1 MTPNNINMLSRKL
14 ERIIWGKDKSAFGII
29 ARMFLSPLSTCYG
42 AIGRARAKLFKHGVI
57 PSYRAPVTVI
67 SVGNLVL
74 GGTGKTPLVIE
85 LAKLCREQGWQP
97 VVVTRGY
104 KGKATC
110 RVKIVSDTDDADI
123 VGDEPLLMAKTLK
136 FVPII
141 KSPSREEGM
150 KLALEKFTPTLFILD
165 DAFSHLHVKRNID
178 IVVIDVSRGFGNR
191 KVFPA
196 GPLREPLSALKRAH
210 IIALRMDKPH
220 DLSNHKKLEE
230 EILKWVPKAHI
241 LKVVVTMD
249 GIFHNDESIP
259 IAEVKEKKFLL
270 FSGIANP
277 ASFDSLAK
285 SAGLR
290 VTEHISYPDH
300 HKYTKDD
307 ITFLLHTAK
316 KIGADALLT
325 TEKDAIKLDRKF
337 FEQIPLFVARLK
349 LEVEEKEWLIELIK
363 SKISENPST

>member
-1 MTPNNINMLSRKL
+1 MLSRRL
-14 ERIIWGKDKSAFGII
+14 EKIIWGEDKSAFGM
-29 ARMFLSPLSTCYG
+29 ASRMLLYPVSACYG
-42 AIGRARAKLFKHGVI
+42 AIGRLRAKLFEHGVI

-67 SVGNLVL
+67 SVGNLTL

-85 LAKLCREQGWQP
+85 LAKLSLEQGWKP

-104 KGKATC
+104 KGKATSQ
-110 RVKIVSDTDDADI
+110 VKIVSDNDDADI

-141 KSPSREEGM
+141 KSASREDGM

-165 DAFSHLHVKRNID
+165 DAFSHLQVKRDID
-178 IVVIDVSRGFGNR
+178 IVIVDSYRGFDNR

-210 IIALRMDKPH
+210 IIALRRDKPD
-220 DLSNHKKLEE
+220 DLSNYKKLEE
-230 EILKWVPKAHI
+230 EILKWAPKARV

-249 GIFHNDESIP
+249 GIFYNDERIP
-259 IAEVKEKKFLL
+259 ATEVKEKKFLL

-277 ASFDSLAK
+277 ASFDSLAN
-285 SAGLR
+285 SAGLT

-300 HKYTKDD
+300 HRYTKND
-307 ITFLLHTAK
+307 ITSIINTAK
-316 KIGADALLT
+316 KIGAHALLT

-337 FEQIPLFVARLK
+337 FEQTPLFVARLK

-363 SKISENPST
+363 SKISENLST